1 MKIAFVALPNQDS
14 APITPPLPIGY
25 LAALLEQQRHIVRIY
40 DLALHSNVPAVDAL
54 APLRA
59 FRPHIVVIG
68 SAGAAERAQI
78 EAALVGLPAAVMQ
91 LGMHQRD
98 VTPGQAVAQALW
110 SAAPP
115 AEPVD
120 EQSVIYEALLGLD
133 HDLDALPF
141 PARHLLALEQYP
153 LFTPSGDL
161 QTPVLTGQ
169 QFDSDSCIP
178 RSPAQIVA
186 EVRSVAREY
195 GIRHFLFAGPLL
207 NASPS
212 WLHDLL
218 YHLATADLG
227 VSWEGCVQYD
237 QLSGEQLRMLRR
249 AGCEVLCFPLD
260 AVEVL
265 GAKNAR
271 AELSH
276 VIEPAHELGVAVR
289 AQIQLNP
296 SYAAMPM
303 LVDVAATFGFD
314 DVRFN
319 VPGKRSA
326 APQAPGAELALDNI
340 TEMVQSRYRT
350 SLSRQFFVER
360 FGPRMGP
367 MLWRV
372 GRAGLLGRTW
382 QRYAD
387 GADEGRPLP
396 RGASA

>member
-1 MKIAFVALPNQDS
+1 
-14 APITPPLPIGY
+14 
-25 LAALLEQQRHIVRIY
+25 
-40 DLALHSNVPAVDAL
+40 
-54 APLRA
+54 
-59 FRPHIVVIG
+59 
-68 SAGAAERAQI
+68 
-78 EAALVGLPAAVMQ
+78 
-91 LGMHQRD
+91 
-98 VTPGQAVAQALW
+98 
-110 SAAPP
+110 
-115 AEPVD
+115 
-120 EQSVIYEALLGLD
+120 
-133 HDLDALPF
+133 
-141 PARHLLALEQYP
+141 
-153 LFTPSGDL
+153 
-161 QTPVLTGQ
+161 
-169 QFDSDSCIP
+169 
-178 RSPAQIVA
+178 
-186 EVRSVAREY
+186 
-195 GIRHFLFAGPLL
+195 
-207 NASPS
+207 
-212 WLHDLL
+212 
-218 YHLATADLG
+218 
-227 VSWEGCVQYD
+227 
-237 QLSGEQLRMLRR
+237 MLRR

-276 VIEPAHELGVAVR
+276 VIEQAHELGMAVR